1 VDSYG
6 THRRGSG
13 ESSCAGQEEPLG
25 FREPDALFFSR
36 AEAQI
41 ALLRRCQPT
50 NGPAAAAA
58 WVGAFRRG
66 ERAELRLHHAPP
78 PDLEQLEAALRE
90 LESTLGAAAGLAA
103 LYVERVRELR
113 LDAELARSVGTP
125 HFHRLARRRHAPS
138 DAPEWAAAEQLARAW
153 AQASCPPDPA
163 ATYRSDHR
171 HSPHSL
177 LSLLTREIGQRRLPV
192 RVELA
197 PLLASR
203 AASGDGVV
211 FIQPNL
217 ALTHGQGLRICQ
229 HEILGHVLP
238 RVLARSQACG
248 LFRVG
253 SAGAGDEEEG
263 RALLI
268 EERSGSLDGERRRE
282 LGLRHLAALAVCE
295 GADVTEC
302 VRLLLGLGCTL
313 PDAAALYLRVAR
325 GGGLCRELAYLPAW
339 LRSSAAF
346 ELDPGLERWLEHGRL
361 SLSAAR
367 ALREAGIVPVANT
380 PR

>member
-1 VDSYG
+1 VDGYG
-6 THRRGSG
+6 THRQGSG
-13 ESSCAGQEEPLG
+13 QSSCAEQAEPLG
-25 FREPDALFFSR
+25 FREPDALFFSG
-36 AEAQI
+36 AEARI

-50 NGPAAAAA
+50 NGAAASAA

-66 ERAELRLHHAPP
+66 ERAELRLQYAPA
-78 PDLEQLEAALRE
+78 PDLERLEAALRQV
-90 LESTLGAAAGLAA
+90 ESSLGGAAGLAA

-125 HFHRLARRRHAPS
+125 QFLSLARLRHAPS
-138 DAPEWAAAEQLARAW
+138 DDPEWAAAEQLARTW
-153 AQASCPPDPA
+153 AQASYSPDPA
-163 ATYRSDHR
+163 TTYRSDHR
-171 HSPHSL
+171 HTPHSL

-192 RVELA
+192 RLELA

-211 FIQPNL
+211 FIRPGIP
-217 ALTHGQGLRICQ
+217 LTLRQGTRICQ

-238 RVLARSQACG
+238 RVLARSQPCG

-253 SAGAGDEEEG
+253 SAGAGDAEEG

-268 EERSGSLDGERRRE
+268 EGRLGCLDGERRRE

-302 VRLLLGLGCTL
+302 VRLLLGLGCGL
-313 PDAAALYLRVAR
+313 PDAVALYLRVAR

-339 LRSSAAF
+339 LRSTAAF
-346 ELDPGLERWLEHGRL
+346 ELDPSLERWLEHGRL

-367 ALREAGIVPVANT
+367 ALREAGIVPVT
-380 PR
+380 TTR

>member
-1 VDSYG
+1 M
-6 THRRGSG
+6 
-13 ESSCAGQEEPLG
+13 
-25 FREPDALFFSR
+25 
-36 AEAQI
+36 
-41 ALLRRCQPT
+41 
-50 NGPAAAAA
+50 AA
-58 WVGAFRRG
+58 FQRG
-66 ERAELRLHHAPP
+66 ERAELRLQYAPA
-78 PDLEQLEAALRE
+78 PDLERLEAALCHV
-90 LESTLGAAAGLAA
+90 ESTLGAATGLAA

-113 LDAELARSVGTP
+113 LDVELARCVGTP
-125 HFHRLARRRHAPS
+125 RFRRLARRRHAPS
-138 DAPEWAAAEQLARAW
+138 HAPEWAAAEQLARAW

-163 ATYRSDHR
+163 ATYPSDNR

-177 LSLLTREIGQRRLPV
+177 LSLLTRQIGQLRLPV
-192 RVELA
+192 RVEIA

-211 FIQPNL
+211 FIQPG
-217 ALTHGQGLRICQ
+217 ARLTLGQGTRICQ
-229 HEILGHVLP
+229 HEIVGHVLP
-238 RVLARSQACG
+238 RVLARSQPCG

-268 EERSGSLDGERRRE
+268 EQRSGSLDGERRRE
-282 LGLRHLAALAVCE
+282 LALRHLTALAVCE

-302 VRLLLGLGCTL
+302 VRLLLGLGCAL
-313 PDAAALYLRVAR
+313 PDAVSLYLRVAR

-367 ALREAGIVPVANT
+367 SLRSAGIVPVSST